1 MTCPRCVLTTTG
13 QAQVYM
19 VNGELGLYVFDVEH
33 ARRIVADGKHVAH
46 EVAPALMEMMLQV
59 NEEHTPEHIDHVDP
73 TRPGIMAQRFGG
85 FALIDGN
92 HRARRCL
99 RDQLPFRVYAL
110 NMHESMECLIFQ
122 QQEEFTSELVARE
135 VRGMLKN
142 NPDCEMLE
150 ITLTSDEGR
159 DASVAAIR
167 AHLTEEENARVTI
180 TIEEGKCSRS

>member
-1 MTCPRCVLTTTG
+1 
-13 QAQVYM
+13 
-19 VNGELGLYVFDVEH
+19 
-33 ARRIVADGKHVAH
+33 
-46 EVAPALMEMMLQV
+46 
-59 NEEHTPEHIDHVDP
+59 
-73 TRPGIMAQRFGG
+73 
-85 FALIDGN
+85 
-92 HRARRCL
+92 
-99 RDQLPFRVYAL
+99 
-110 NMHESMECLIFQ
+110 MECLIFQ

-180 TIEEGKCSRS
+180 TVEEEKCSRS